1 MNLLPSDSA
10 ARTMRG
16 LDEAGWLDLPE
27 EERKQ
32 HRKHAKPVNFGRLYG
47 QGAAGLVAS
56 AWAQYGLILDL
67 ATAKEWIRAFEATY
81 SDYARWARDFARAC
95 ERSGRIPI
103 GREGGRIHEIHW
115 NPDGYRYTQCLN
127 LPIQGACA
135 DAFMLA
141 LATIDATL
149 FEAGI
154 EGGPVAAPH
163 DEIVL
168 EVPQADAARAG
179 ALLQEA
185 MTAAFAATFPG
196 APLQGLVTVK
206 VGRSWAETK

>member
-1 MNLLPSDSA
+1 M
-10 ARTMRG
+10 
-16 LDEAGWLDLPE
+16 
-27 EERKQ
+27 
-32 HRKHAKPVNFGRLYG
+32 NFGRLYG

-56 AWAQYGLILDL
+56 AREQYGLILDL
-67 ATAKEWIRAFEATY
+67 ATAKEWIRAFEETY
-81 SDYARWARDFARAC
+81 PDFTRWCQDFARAC

-103 GREGGRIHEIHW
+103 GREGGRVHEIHW
-115 NPDGYRYTQCLN
+115 NPEGYRYTQCLN

-141 LATIDATL
+141 LAMIDAAL

-168 EVPQADAARAG
+168 EVPEADAARA
-179 ALLQEA
+179 ADLLQEA

-196 APLQGLVTVK
+196 APLRDLVAVK
-206 VGRSWAETK
+206 IGRSWAETK